1 MYSGGVSGGTP
12 IAPPVRPPVQV
23 PLRRLLSTVVFFLT
37 TCAVAAGV
45 YAAHGWPLV
54 DAIYMVVITIF
65 GVGYGEVRPVDT
77 LLLRTVTMMLI
88 VVSYGCV
95 IYIAGGFVQ
104 MVMEGEINRA
114 LSRRRMTQGIDQ
126 LAGHTILCGYGRAG
140 KTLAAELK
148 RSGAAFVVVDQNE
161 EKLNDAEA
169 AGMLILEGN
178 AIEEEVL
185 GRAGVERASVLATVL
200 PDDAANVF
208 ITLTARELNPDVE
221 IIARAENP
229 STEKKLV
236 RSGANRVV
244 LPAVIGG
251 QRMAQLITR
260 PGAEEMLANTDGN
273 AELQHELDTIGLKL
287 DELRITP
294 GSPLDG
300 HAISDIDLSG
310 NRGFLIVAV
319 RRASGEMVLDPPGD
333 CLLAGGDAVI
343 VLGHAGELP
352 KLEKRYS
359 AAKEITYRGATMAR
373 RRVTPPPSGHG
384 GSMLFG

>member
-1 MYSGGVSGGTP
+1 MHL
-12 IAPPVRPPVQV
+12 
-23 PLRRLLSTVVFFLT
+23 PLKRLLTTVVFFLT
-37 TCAVAAGV
+37 TCAVAAAV
-45 YAAHGWPLV
+45 YAAHGWGLA

-77 LLLRTVTMMLI
+77 LTLRTVTMMLI

-114 LSRRRMTQGIDQ
+114 LNRRRMTHGIEA
-126 LAGHTILCGYGRAG
+126 LSGHTILCGYGRAG
-140 KTLAAELK
+140 RILATELK
-148 RSGAAFVVVDQNE
+148 RSGAEFVVVDQDE

-169 AGMLILEGN
+169 AGMLIVEGN

-185 GRAGVERASVLATVL
+185 SRAGVSRARVLATVL

-208 ITLTARELNPDVE
+208 ITLTARELNPEVE

-229 STEKKLV
+229 STEKKLI
-236 RSGANRVV
+236 RSGADRVV

-260 PGAEEMLANTDGN
+260 PGAEEMLADREGN
-273 AELQHELDTIGLKL
+273 ADLQHELGQIGMKL
-287 DELRITP
+287 DELQVTP

-300 HAISDIDLSG
+300 HTLSDIDLSG

-319 RRASGEMVLDPPGD
+319 RRADGTMLLDPPGD
-333 CLLAGGDAVI
+333 CPLAGGDAVI

-352 KLEKRYS
+352 KLEKRYA
-359 AAKEITYRGATMAR
+359 AAKEILYRGAKM
-373 RRVTPPPSGHG
+373 RVGE
-384 GSMLFG
+384 

>member
-1 MYSGGVSGGTP
+1 MH
-12 IAPPVRPPVQV
+12 V
-23 PLRRLLSTVVFFLT
+23 PLQRLLTTAAFFLA
-37 TCAVAAGV
+37 TCAVVSSV
-45 YAAHGWPLV
+45 YVAHGWGLA

-77 LLLRTVTMMLI
+77 LTLRTVTMMLI

-114 LSRRRMTQGIDQ
+114 INRRRMTRGIDE
-126 LAGHTILCGYGRAG
+126 LTGHTILCGYGRAG
-140 KTLAAELK
+140 RILAAELEAA
-148 RSGAAFVVVDQNE
+148 GTAFVVVDQDE

-169 AGMLILEGN
+169 TGMLVVEGN
-178 AIEEEVL
+178 AIEEEIL
-185 GRAGVERASVLATVL
+185 LRAGASRARVLATVL

-208 ITLTARELNPDVE
+208 ITLTARELNPEVE

-229 STEKKLV
+229 STEKKLL
-236 RSGANRVV
+236 RSGADRVV

-260 PGAEEMLANTDGN
+260 PGAEQMLANSESN
-273 AELQHELDTIGLKL
+273 VELQHELDTIGLKL
-287 DELRITP
+287 DELLVTA

-300 HAISDIDLSG
+300 HALSDIDLRG

-319 RRASGEMVLDPPGD
+319 RRSDGEIVLDPPGD
-333 CLLAGGDAVI
+333 CPLAGGDAII

-352 KLEKRYS
+352 QLEKRYS
-359 AAKEITYRGATMAR
+359 VSKEITYRGATL
-373 RRVTPPPSGHG
+373 RVSE
-384 GSMLFG
+384 